1 MFRQLVVAISLAGA
15 SACASASAPAHATEF
30 LVAIEDVPL
39 APGLAERP
47 EPVIFE
53 SDQGRVVRTSAEGQV
68 DGAIIGAFYA
78 ASLPQLG
85 WKAISGDSGLYAREN
100 ETLRI
105 QIREPAS
112 RRPVTVSF
120 ELIVK
125 LASTRLPE

>member
-1 MFRQLVVAISLAGA
+1 MTKFLHSMIRVRDPEATVAFFELV
-15 SACASASAPAHATEF
+15 
-30 LVAIEDVPL
+30 
-39 APGLAERP
+39 GLKEVRR
-47 EPVIFE
+47 FE